1 MYTVL
6 VVMASV
12 AVPRGGRDNACKKR
26 SEQSC
31 AALALGLTV
40 MSLSLS
46 LAVHLQHA
54 TLSLSLC
61 RPLPLSIG
69 GPAPVLE
76 PETGKHTTT
85 ALNRNK
91 SVSPSS
97 S

>member
-6 VVMASV
+6 VMMASV

-40 MSLSLS
+40 MSHS

-61 RPLPLSIG
+61 RPFPLSIG
-69 GPAPVLE
+69 GPAPVLG
-76 PETGKHTTT
+76 PETGKHSAT